1 MMMGGLT
8 VIHSISMMNIPLI
21 FREIQLLSRP
31 KADEEGETKK
41 PKKPKS
47 EMEKMI
53 PQLSNSETKSWYI
66 LFRAS

>member
-31 KADEEGETKK
+31 KADEEGKT
-41 PKKPKS
+41 KKPKS